1 MDSWQDGEGLS
12 PARVPLETVGFVPAV
27 HLGGGWSQ
35 EVCCIMRKKG
45 RKKSPEVVVMRR
57 HQHGQVRPNPHE
69 GLCETTESCT
79 ASAPDTRV
87 SACHLQQLIG
97 GWTVPLLEKSSN
109 SVLLPV
115 CHMVG

>member
-1 MDSWQDGEGLS
+1 M
-12 PARVPLETVGFVPAV
+12 
-27 HLGGGWSQ
+27 
-35 EVCCIMRKKG
+35 

-57 HQHGQVRPNPHE
+57 HQHGQVRPHE

-79 ASAPDTRV
+79 ASAPDTKV

-97 GWTVPLLEKSSN
+97 GWAVPLLEKSSN

-115 CHMVG
+115 CHMVGRSPFRDQKAPLNLGMEWQGPLQVTQVCGLDIKYTD